1 MHFQL
6 FAKGA
11 KHPTSGLPINLMM
24 EVLQEVDSFLKSKGK
39 PSTVD
44 AVMGTGAL
52 VLVEGAKASLGK
64 DCVCLP
70 LKKHMML
77 DLRRGQQGE
86 AFFPDGSTLYVGVT
100 KTGNFLYGQTP
111 LDPKAFESVA
121 DQFDK
126 DSTKGQVFTWLETGE
141 RGMSSEA
148 LCVRLS
154 QEAGVGPTGIS
165 MRSDGDRQAYPGDP
179 SDFRRCVLFF
189 EAVHNLKPLLPAMK
203 NVSPE
208 WSALVDAW
216 PNLEVLYAEEKSQK
230 SAPKLYA
237 EMQRVLMSARV
248 PTQRTTFFV
257 PQAFLTRWFVFR
269 SETKTPY

>member
-1 MHFQL
+1 MNFQL
-6 FAKGA
+6 FAKGS
-11 KHPTSGLPINLMM
+11 KNPTSGLPINLMM
-24 EVLQEVDSFLKSKGK
+24 QVLQEVDSFLKAEGK

-52 VLVEGAKASLGK
+52 VLVEGATAALGK

-86 AFFPDGSTLYVGVT
+86 ASFPDGSTLYVGVT
-100 KTGNFLYGQTP
+100 KTGDFLYGPTP
-111 LDPKAFESVA
+111 LDPKSFESVA

-126 DSTKGQVFTWLETGE
+126 TSTKGQVFAWLETGE

-148 LCVRLS
+148 LCAHLGE
-154 QEAGVGPTGIS
+154 QAGVGPMGIAQ
-165 MRSDGDRQAYPGDP
+165 RSKGDRHAHPHDP
-179 SDFRRCVLFF
+179 SDFRRCALFF
-189 EAVHNLKPLLPAMK
+189 EAVPNLKPLLPAMK
-203 NVSPE
+203 SVSPE
-208 WSALVDAW
+208 WNALVDAW
-216 PNLEVLYAEEKSQK
+216 PNLETLYAEEKDQK

-248 PTQRTTFFV
+248 QHNAQPSSSLK
-257 PQAFLTRWFVFR
+257 P
-269 SETKTPY
+269 S